1 MIPATGL
8 VGKGFMSLGFPR
20 RGNKADRPG
29 GAFLVGKN
37 PLAKANAGSIVAW
50 MKDEFALSGLEETH
64 KAWDL
69 GVKKEKKKSLMYFLW
84 NWEFSNNQF
93 TVSYD

>member
-1 MIPATGL
+1 
-8 VGKGFMSLGFPR
+8 
-20 RGNKADRPG
+20 
-29 GAFLVGKN
+29 
-37 PLAKANAGSIVAW
+37 